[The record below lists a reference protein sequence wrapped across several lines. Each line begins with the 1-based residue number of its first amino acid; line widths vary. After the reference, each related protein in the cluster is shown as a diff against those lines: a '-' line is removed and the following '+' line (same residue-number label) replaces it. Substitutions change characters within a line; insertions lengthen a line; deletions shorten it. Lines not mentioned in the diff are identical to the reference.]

1 MKPITVELSKYHLKG
16 LLEGTTTVES
26 MRFPSW
32 KIACAWAGGVTMNTA
47 VSYGTGYEWRER
59 RGCNVLRL

>member
-1 MKPITVELSKYHLKG
+1 MKQITVELSKYHLKG

-32 KIACAWAGGVTMNTA
+32 KTACEWAGGVTMNTA
-47 VSYGTGYEWRER
+47 VSYV
-59 RGCNVLRL
+59 VLGMSGENGEVAMF

>member
-1 MKPITVELSKYHLKG
+1 MKQITVELSKYHLKG

-32 KIACAWAGGVTMNTA
+32 KTACAWAGGVTMNTA
-47 VSYGTGYEWRER
+47 VSYV
-59 RGCNVLRL
+59 VLGMSGENGEVAMF

>member
-47 VSYGTGYEWRER
+47 VSYV
-59 RGCNVLRL
+59 VLGMSGENGEVAMF

>member
-1 MKPITVELSKYHLKG
+1 MKQITVELSKYHLKG

-32 KIACAWAGGVTMNTA
+32 KTACAWAGLVTMNTC
-47 VSYGTGYEWRER
+47 VPYV
-59 RGCNVLRL
+59 VLGMSGENGEVAAF